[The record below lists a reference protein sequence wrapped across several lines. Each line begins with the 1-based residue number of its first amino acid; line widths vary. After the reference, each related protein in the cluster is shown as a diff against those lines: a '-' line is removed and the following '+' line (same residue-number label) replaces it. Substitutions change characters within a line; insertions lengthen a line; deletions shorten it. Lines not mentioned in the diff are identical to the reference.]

1 MIGKQP
7 ERDVAPPRQRL
18 ARCTRQRADHSRE
31 APVVV
36 TQEALAH
43 SAGITVGHLSK
54 IERGHANPTWET
66 IQGIAAALEVSVPR
80 LAEQAER

>member
-1 MIGKQP
+1 M
-7 ERDVAPPRQRL
+7 PRQN
-18 ARCTRQRADHSRE
+18 TRAALGKAVRHFRVE
-31 APVVV
+31 RGE

-66 IQGIAAALEVSVPR
+66 IQAIAAALEVSVPR